1 MKVTID
7 LAASASAGAKF
18 AIQQNDA
25 CPDDPDGVH
34 FVGCGCDYASPDDP
48 GPEPEG
54 ATDACAPAVAT

>member
-1 MKVTID
+1 VKVTID

-48 GPEPEG
+48 GPEPEWD
-54 ATDACAPAVAT
+54 TDAGAAAVAT